1 MAIMQRDMKEQ
12 TQIFRVIDFIRSGA
26 LNQLSDE
33 ITLGFEPHPYIC
45 VVFRLVKEN
54 IYI

>member
-1 MAIMQRDMKEQ
+1 MATMHSDMREQ
-12 TQIFRVIDFIRSGA
+12 TQIFRVFDFIRSGA
-26 LNQLSDE
+26 LSQLTAE

-45 VVFRLVKEN
+45 VAFSLVKEN